1 MLAPL
6 VEDQAGR
13 GHQVGHLVGEA
24 AVDAFRAEVA
34 IGGVAGFVLR
44 PQAVY
49 DEAITPVH
57 AALRAVVAAFL
68 AAVGRRPGQ
77 GEHPE
82 IERAGRSARPGPA
95 IANAQTVVLG
105 YLAEMEARDLSAA
118 ASRLADGFVMEFPGP
133 VSFRRPAELVDW
145 AASRYRRIGKV
156 VERTECVFA
165 DGATVVWCYGTLFGE
180 WPDGSPFE
188 GIRFVDRFTVVD
200 GLIRDQ
206 KVWNDLAE
214 VKSRV

>member
-1 MLAPL
+1 MPVLHLNLIRGYDEQTRELLAKRLTDAVRATIAADP
-6 VEDQAGR
+6 
-13 GHQVGHLVGEA
+13 A
-24 AVDAFRAEVA
+24 AVTVFLHEVDP
-34 IGGVAGFVLR
+34 AG
-44 PQAVY
+44 Y
-49 DEAITPVH
+49 M
-57 AALRAVVAAFL
+57 
-68 AAVGRRPGQ
+68 
-77 GEHPE
+77 
-82 IERAGRSARPGPA
+82 RAGRSARPGPA

-145 AASRYRRIGKV
+145 AASRYRRIGKI
-156 VERTECVFA
+156 VERSECVFA

-200 GLIRDQ
+200 GLIHDQ

-214 VKSRV
+214 VRAGTG